1 MNDTVDNT
9 AAPRRARLAWQ
20 CRRGMLELELLLQAF
35 LDVQYDSLTFDEQ
48 RAFEGLLIYP
58 DQILLEYAM
67 GRLLP
72 ADPALAHVVTRLRAP
87 AQNCTALFARPRYRR
102 GARAHAR
109 DSGGAAARCRV
120 VVEVSDC
127 DRRGD
132 TGRILVAP
140 ACEPHCRTCGAGSRA
155 GDVAPCCCPQM
166 ASKRSRIGGCA
177 WVCVCRPKWCD
188 VDVQ

>member
-20 CRRGMLELELLLQAF
+20 CRRGMLELDLLLQAF
-35 LDVQYDSLTFDEQ
+35 LDDQYDSLTFDEQ
-48 RAFEGLLIYP
+48 RAFEGLLNYP

-72 ADPALAHVVTRLRAP
+72 ADPALAHVVTRPHAP
-87 AQNCTALFARPRYRR
+87 
-102 GARAHAR
+102 

-140 ACEPHCRTCGAGSRA
+140 ACEPHCRTCGA
-155 GDVAPCCCPQM
+155 CCVM
-166 ASKRSRIGGCA
+166 EKRG
-177 WVCVCRPKWCD
+177 
-188 VDVQ
+188 